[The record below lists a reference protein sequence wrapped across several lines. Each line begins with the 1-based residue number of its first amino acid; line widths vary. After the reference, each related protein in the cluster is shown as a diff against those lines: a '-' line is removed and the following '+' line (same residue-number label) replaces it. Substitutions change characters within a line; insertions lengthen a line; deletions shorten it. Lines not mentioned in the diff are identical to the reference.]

1 MPQYT
6 PINSTLIDQIAADF
20 MLGKTTQWKHLEGGS
35 ENTNVRLKTEAGE
48 FVLTICEQ
56 KSMEETM
63 ALAHLL
69 EHLEQH
75 GFTTTRLVKNTNGKY
90 VQHLNGKPIL
100 LKEYLPG
107 EITTDLNETQLLEI
121 GKAMGELHQ
130 IPPPSTLPDHFSY
143 GQQAFGEVTQSGTD
157 DPFVTWLS
165 KLHGQILENTH
176 PDLPKALIH
185 GDIFDN
191 NIIVNKN
198 QVIAIMDFEEA
209 CYYYR
214 VFDLGMAIIGSCT
227 TKGNLDF
234 SKARF
239 LLKGYL
245 EISTLEEI
253 EKEKLPIFT
262 AYAAGA
268 TAFWRY
274 RQYRIRKPEKTVWD
288 RHLAMQAL
296 ADQALARPAGEFMEL
311 AG

>member
-1 MPQYT
+1 
-6 PINSTLIDQIAADF
+6 
-20 MLGKTTQWKHLEGGS
+20 MLGKITQWDHLKGGS
-35 ENTNVRLKTEAGE
+35 ENTNVRLKTEVGE
-48 FVLTICEQ
+48 WVLTICEQ
-56 KSMEETM
+56 KSTEETM

-107 EITTDLNETQLLEI
+107 EITTHLNEHQLLEI
-121 GKAMGELHQ
+121 GRAMGELHQ

-143 GQQAFGEVTQSGTD
+143 GQQAFGEVTQSGID
-157 DPFVTWLS
+157 DPFVSWLAE
-165 KLHGQILENTH
+165 LHGQVLENT
-176 PDLPKALIH
+176 PAGLPRALIH

-191 NIIVNKN
+191 NVIVNEDS
-198 QVIAIMDFEEA
+198 VIAIMDFEEA
-209 CYYYR
+209 CHYYR
-214 VFDLGMAIIGSCT
+214 VFDLGMALIGSCT
-227 TKGNLDF
+227 TKGKLDF

-245 EISTLEEI
+245 ETSTLQEK
-253 EKEKLPIFT
+253 EKEKLPIYT

-274 RQYRIRKPEKTVWD
+274 RQYRIRKPEKTAWD
-288 RHLAMQAL
+288 RHLAMKAL
-296 ADQALARPAGEFMEL
+296 ADQALASPAEAFMEL
-311 AG
+311 MR